1 MRLWNYAKDFKSTSE
16 VSSSFHTNISRGYWK
31 TDEKGKR
38 TFVSYDTNEM
48 GELHSFL
55 SPGKDHYKHM
65 KWNKTKDWK
74 DKEKAKK
81 SKWKK
86 TEITGGLNT
95 ISK

>member
-1 MRLWNYAKDFKSTSE
+1 MRLWTHAKNFKAPSE
-16 VSSSFHTNISRGYWK
+16 VSASFHANISRGYYSV
-31 TDEKGKR
+31 DEKGNK
-38 TFVSYDTNEM
+38 TFIPYDTNEM

-81 SKWKK
+81 SKWTK
-86 TEITGGLNT
+86 TEISGGLNT